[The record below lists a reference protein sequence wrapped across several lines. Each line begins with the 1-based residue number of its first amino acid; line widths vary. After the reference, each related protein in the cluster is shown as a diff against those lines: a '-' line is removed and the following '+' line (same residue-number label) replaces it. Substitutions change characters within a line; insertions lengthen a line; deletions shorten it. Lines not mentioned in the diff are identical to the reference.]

1 MLRAIVFFSLFFCS
15 LYSFTQGKL
24 SGVVADSN
32 GELLYGVIVR
42 AEENSTVITQT
53 DFDGKFLLKF
63 PDDKEYK
70 IRFYLVGYEELFVP
84 FKVSDNETIQQDF
97 ILNEKVTTTQSVEII
112 AKAKKSADSFME
124 KKKMNSAIT
133 MDYIS
138 AETLKKTG
146 DSNVISAIARVS
158 GVSTNNGLITVR
170 GIGDRYVRTT
180 MNGSRIPTLDP
191 LTNNI
196 QLDIFPTT
204 LVDNIVITKT
214 ASADLMGDWAGAY
227 ISVETKDYP
236 DKFSVG
242 VETQIG
248 YNSTNTFKDFITS
261 DRSRTDWL
269 GFDSDLRSR
278 ETNEIE
284 TSNLNPTVYEQMV
297 ALGLADFYAQQG
309 IQGWQDGSAQ
319 SDAYFRM
326 GLVQLGLLPSA
337 LINDQT
343 AYQSAIATYNDQ
355 YRPQAIQKITPDGT
369 NYENGLS
376 NNWDVKYRKAPLN
389 FSQSFSIG
397 NQTTLFGRTLGV
409 LAGFRYGTNFR
420 YDPDGISQRV
430 ADESLGYRFTRQD
443 NAQVGRETN
452 SWSALFNASYN
463 LNANNKISA
472 LFMPNFIGTNDVASF
487 KEILVTDELQDLI
500 IQKNIFYEQRRQLIG
515 QVSSQHFFPK
525 SQFKI
530 DFNLSYTGGKS
541 SAPDFKSTEY
551 IEQVRS
557 GLASGYVFGPTVGEG
572 LRRFYRYLT
581 ENTLD
586 ARVDFEKPLAAADSK
601 RTRKLK
607 FGAAS
612 QRNYRKI
619 NNYEY
624 RVVLGNSVDLPSFT
638 DGDIDEYMSLG
649 LFTVNNGIQDFNYE
663 DFYFDRNH
671 SFGNSNV
678 EAGYALV
685 DWEFTPKVR
694 LSGGLR
700 VERTDIFTDVNR
712 FNELGYERNDPR
724 RENNPGFPFVNPG
737 EINQVDVLPSANL
750 IFKFDQNKYGQTN
763 LRFNFYKSLAR
774 PSIRELSDA
783 AVFDAEFRS
792 TVYGNSDLEMVYI
805 TNYDFRAETF
815 FANGDNVSVSAFY
828 KDIRNHIELG
838 FGSAGVTWE
847 NIPNSYVAGIELEG
861 KKAIGKS
868 LEFRANVT
876 FVKSE
881 AQFIRRGLQIVDGFK
896 DYTVLDTLYRPMFGQ
911 APYLVNAIASY
922 KWDEKGFVFTASYN
936 IQGPRLVIAGAIEGR
951 PDVYEL
957 PRNMIDLK
965 ASKTLGKHF
974 SVSFT
979 IRDLFNTAVDR
990 SYDLPSGWVPF
1001 DRFRY
1006 GTSFNLGI
1014 AYKY

>member
-1 MLRAIVFFSLFFCS
+1 MLRAIVFLSLFFCS

-42 AEENSTVITQT
+42 AEENSTIITQT
-53 DFDGKFLLKF
+53 DFDGIFSLKF
-63 PDDKEYK
+63 PDDKEYTV
-70 IRFYLVGYEELFVP
+70 RFYLVGYEELYVP
-84 FKVSDNETIQQDF
+84 FKVSNNENIKKDF
-97 ILNEKVTTTQSVEII
+97 ILSEKVTTTQSVEII
-112 AKAKKSADSFME
+112 GKAKKSADSFME

-214 ASADLMGDWAGAY
+214 ASADLTGDWAGAY

-236 DKFSVG
+236 DKFSIG

-269 GFDSDLRSR
+269 GFDTGLRSR
-278 ETNEIE
+278 ETNEVIG
-284 TSNLNPTVYEQMV
+284 SNLTPTIYQQMV
-297 ALGLADFYAQQG
+297 ALGLADFYSQQG
-309 IQGWQDGSAQ
+309 IQGWQDGSPE

-343 AYQSAIATYNDQ
+343 AFQNALAAYNDQ
-355 YRPQAIQKITPDGT
+355 YKPQATQIITPDGT
-369 NYENGLS
+369 NYDNNLS
-376 NNWDVKYRKAPLN
+376 NEWDVKFRKAPLN

-420 YDPDGISQRV
+420 YDPEGLSQRV
-430 ADESLGYRFTRQD
+430 ADESLGYRLVRQD
-443 NAQVGRETN
+443 RALVGRETN

-463 LNANNKISA
+463 INANNKVSV
-472 LFMPNFIGTNDVASF
+472 LFMPNFIGTNDVGGF
-487 KEILVTDELQDLI
+487 REILPPDNLQEHF
-500 IQKNIFYEQRRQLIG
+500 IQKNIFYEQRRQLIS

-530 DFNLSYTGGKS
+530 DVNLSYTGGKS
-541 SAPDFKSTEY
+541 EAPDFKSTEY
-551 IEQVRS
+551 IEQVRE
-557 GLASGYVFGPTVGEG
+557 GVAVGYIFGPTAGEG
-572 LRRFYRYLT
+572 IRRFYRYLT

-586 ARVDFEKPLAAADSK
+586 ARLDLEKSLTSQDSK
-601 RTRKLK
+601 RSRKLK
-607 FGAAS
+607 FGGAT
-612 QRNYRKI
+612 QRNYRKM

-624 RVVLGNSVDLPSFT
+624 RVILGNDISIPPLIG
-638 DGDIDEYMSLG
+638 GDISAYMSSG
-649 LFTVNNGIQDFNYE
+649 LFTVNNGIQSFNYE
-663 DFYFDRNH
+663 DYYFDRNH
-671 SFGNSNV
+671 GFGNSNV
-678 EAGYALV
+678 EAGYALI

-694 LSGGLR
+694 LSGGMR
-700 VERTDIFTDVNR
+700 VEHTDIFTDVNR

-737 EINQVDVLPSANL
+737 EINRIDVLPSANL

-783 AVFDAEFRS
+783 AVFDAEFRT

-815 FANGDNVSVSAFY
+815 FNSGDNVSVSAFY
-828 KDIRNHIELG
+828 KDIKNHIELG

-847 NIPNSYVAGIELEG
+847 NIPSSYVAGLEFEG

-868 LEFRANVT
+868 LEFRANIT
-876 FVKSE
+876 LVKSE
-881 AQFIRRGLQIVDGFK
+881 AQFIRRGLQIINGFK
-896 DYTVLDTLYRPMFGQ
+896 DYTVLDTLFRPMYGQ

-922 KWDEKGFVFTASYN
+922 KWDEKGFIFTASYN
-936 IQGPRLVIAGAIEGR
+936 IQGPRLVIAGAIQGR

-957 PRNMIDLK
+957 PRNVVDLK

-974 SVSFT
+974 SASLTV
-979 IRDLFNTAVDR
+979 RDLFNTAVDR
-990 SYDLPSGWVPF
+990 SYNLPSGWVPF